1 MHIGLFPRLV
11 IAAAVLSLAK
21 PGYALSVYDVIQLS
35 RQNYSDRKIVKLIEV
50 TGSAFEL
57 RAEDISRLKDL
68 GISEPVIQ
76 AMLKAAPPEHP
87 PESNSAQGAGR
98 KPAKPASSPD
108 HHETNP
114 DSQAISAVTTR
125 TPPKKANGVEVFS
138 SESLLEEAAGGH
150 RHRAVTLSGIRVLV
164 LRDEGRY
171 ATVAVRA
178 EAVVRRLE
186 QARSLGA
193 GVFRPIRVGGVDA
206 VVFHGRDAPRD
217 VVIVSISARD
227 ARAYQTRSG
236 RPVRPALLAA
246 YWSDLLSDYWS
257 IAVLGEP
264 PRQLVGLHEGEALQT
279 LFRLRGTGG
288 EGKRPFK
295 AAVQSLPRPAR
306 DHLSQLAGTVPRGF
320 SAPHPHEAKAP

>member
-1 MHIGLFPRLV
+1 MQVGPFSRWV

-57 RAEDISRLKDL
+57 RAEDIARLKDL

-76 AMLKAAPPEHP
+76 AMLKAAPPEHQ

-98 KPAKPASSPD
+98 KLAKPASSSE
-108 HHETNP
+108 HHETDP
-114 DSQAISAVTTR
+114 DSQATSVVTAEM
-125 TPPKKANGVEVFS
+125 PSKKASVGEVFS
-138 SESLLEEAAGGH
+138 SESLLEEATGGH
-150 RHRAVTLSGIRVLV
+150 RHQAVTLSGIRVLV

-171 ATVAVRA
+171 ATVAIRA

-206 VVFHGRDAPRD
+206 VVFHGRNAPRD
-217 VVIVSISARD
+217 VVIVSMSARD

-236 RPVRPALLAA
+236 RPVSRALLAA
-246 YWSDLLSDYWS
+246 YWSALLSDYWS

-264 PRQLVGLHEGEALQT
+264 PRRLVGLHEGEALRT
-279 LFRLRGTGG
+279 LFSLRGASGDAP
-288 EGKRPFK
+288 RPFK

-306 DHLSQLAGTVPRGF
+306 DHLSQLAGTVPRSF
-320 SAPHPHEAKAP
+320 FAPHPHGAKAP